1 MDDCNSCSETSSILL
16 VNEEKDRKN
25 YTQKNVYEDFK
36 ESFANIASKR
46 RVSTDKLLS
55 KTFSQNGAMT
65 KPSPETTSSLSIFY
79 RKIMSSAKTEQ
90 LKQQKIEKSNK
101 NLKNLHQNFK
111 LKIDLEENNSQ
122 KERNI
127 KNLFSM
133 RSREKLQ
140 NEVNSYQGGYIKTEP
155 CYISSKTS
163 NNEDDTLT
171 FNNKIT
177 NKPKKKSRVNK
188 VLSLQPTINN
198 HIKSKLDHKNGST
211 IGTTEE
217 EFESDEISEGTI
229 ENDENNRIEK
239 KEISEGI
246 VYGIGGIP
254 IKNPKKQQEHIFSL
268 AEKENKNS
276 VNENENVILLTFL
289 LKVLN

>member
-1 MDDCNSCSETSSILL
+1 ML
-16 VNEEKDRKN
+16 VNEEKERKN
-25 YTQKNVYEDFK
+25 YKQKNVYEDFK

-55 KTFSQNGAMT
+55 KTFSQNVAMT
-65 KPSPETTSSLSIFY
+65 KPSPETSSSLSIFY

-90 LKQQKIEKSNK
+90 LKQQKIEKNNK
-101 NLKNLHQNFK
+101 NLKNLHQNFN
-111 LKIDLEENNSQ
+111 LKIDIEANNNE

-127 KNLFSM
+127 KHLSSM
-133 RSREKLQ
+133 RNREKPQ
-140 NEVNSYQGGYIKTEP
+140 NDLNSYQGGYIKTEP
-155 CYISSKTS
+155 CYISSKVS
-163 NNEDDTLT
+163 NNEDDTMT
-171 FNNKIT
+171 YNNKMT

-198 HIKSKLDHKNGST
+198 HVKSKLDHKNGST

-254 IKNPKKQQEHIFSL
+254 IKNTRKQQECVFSFV
-268 AEKENKNS
+268 EKENKNS
-276 VNENENVILLTFL
+276 VNNESGNVIFIETFKINTL
-289 LKVLN
+289 ILR